1 VAKKLDETAIRY
13 IHHHGKL
20 SEAMTQATD
29 SETRKT
35 LLLAMHK
42 LELELVIDYK
52 LTLPNGIAV
61 DSLYE

>member
-1 VAKKLDETAIRY
+1 MAKKLDTTAIRY

-29 SETRKT
+29 SQTRKT
-35 LLLAMHK
+35 LLLAMDK
-42 LELELVIDYK
+42 LELELMIDYK

-61 DSLYE
+61 DSLFD